1 MLNSKQHIQEK
12 TVHGIPFILKTLET
26 TKKQRPPNYVLNNYF
41 MMNSSNPFKSA
52 ASSPNVGN
60 RGYVDVASFKVK
72 LLG

>member
-26 TKKQRPPNYVLNNYF
+26 TKKRPPNYVLNNYF
-41 MMNSSNPFKSA
+41 MMNSSHPFKPA

-60 RGYVDVASFKVK
+60 RGYVDVASFKAK